1 MYSPAL
7 RLMLKEQY
15 QFKAIVTNRHA
26 LIEEVYKPLS
36 VAPTMQ
42 ATSNKLERICTTSHT
57 FDFPSRKKGAL
68 GGVVFIQSGIQISPI
83 TSKTEPLAIT
93 RTSGGMVV
101 PGTVGADTPRTGP
114 NTKLSTGFLH
124 LVGRKGASR
133 SRIGRREQ
141 LSE

>member
-83 TSKTEPLAIT
+83 TSKTEPLSDYEKLRKDGYT
-93 RTSGGMVV
+93 GNS
-101 PGTVGADTPRTGP
+101 GADTPRTGP

-124 LVGRKGASR
+124 LVGGKGASR
-133 SRIGRREQ
+133 S
-141 LSE
+141 